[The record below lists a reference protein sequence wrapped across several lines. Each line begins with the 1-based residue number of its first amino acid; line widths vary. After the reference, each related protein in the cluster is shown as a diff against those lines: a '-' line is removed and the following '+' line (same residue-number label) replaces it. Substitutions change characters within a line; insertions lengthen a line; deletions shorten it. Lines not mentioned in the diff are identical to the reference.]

1 MKQILLWKKFNYEHL
16 RDSCIAYERSVLD
29 LSWVSYI
36 RLIPE
41 FLNLATMC
49 FGRLCVARK
58 QMWSRGLESFSGLAP
73 TLRLVKIISWQL
85 LEVHN
90 VSTDNIFSSPEN
102 PIIQWLTN
110 PNVAELFGKKI
121 CSKYLTT
128 EMHDAPLSSSCPKL
142 NNVKKT
148 RNKAKFNCVCFPF
161 RNLKGSNF

>member
-16 RDSCIAYERSVLD
+16 RDSCIAYERSVLV

-36 RLIPE
+36 RSLAE

-73 TLRLVKIISWQL
+73 TLKLVKIISWQL
-85 LEVHN
+85 LKVHN
-90 VSTDNIFSSPEN
+90 VSTDNIFHLVKIRLFNDSR
-102 PIIQWLTN
+102 IRAWLN
-110 PNVAELFGKKI
+110 CLEKKI
-121 CSKYLTT
+121 CWTYLTT
-128 EMHDAPLSSSCPKL
+128 EMHIAPLFRLCLKL
-142 NNVKKT
+142 NKAKKT
-148 RNKAKFNCVCFPF
+148 RKKAKVSCVCFPF

>member
-16 RDSCIAYERSVLD
+16 RDSCIAYERSVLV

-36 RLIPE
+36 RSLAE

-121 CSKYLTT
+121 CSKHLTT
-128 EMHDAPLSSSCPKL
+128 EMHNAPLSSSCLKL

-148 RNKAKFNCVCFPF
+148 RKKVKFNCVCFPF

>member
-36 RLIPE
+36 RLIAE

-58 QMWSRGLESFSGLAP
+58 QMWSRGLESFSGLTP

-110 PNVAELFGKKI
+110 PSLAELFGKKI
-121 CSKYLTT
+121 CCTYLKT
-128 EMHDAPLSSSCPKL
+128 EMHIAPLSRLCLKL
-142 NNVKKT
+142 NKAKKT
-148 RNKAKFNCVCFPF
+148 RKKAKVSCVCFPF